1 MQVWAHGR
9 VGSCPSDLVW
19 LSKLPRLLVFLLE
32 VLSVY
37 VAWALWGLILLR
49 VGRILQIKSFSDLL
63 RFPKIGLQCWLGH
76 VFSSSTF

>member
-1 MQVWAHGR
+1 MQFYRNLPFAVQVWAHGR

-19 LSKLPRLLVFLLE
+19 LLKLPRLLVFLLK

-37 VAWALWGLILLR
+37 VAWALWGLIPLQ

-63 RFPKIGLQCWLGH
+63 RCPKPTPQ
-76 VFSSSTF
+76 